1 MTLQMNTTIVK
12 TRDMSPSVLFGLSK
26 VNRTGPINLTTVRIR
41 AVAPVVLWYRWSDL
55 AEYWLGFQSVPDMF
69 KYSVFETGP
78 RTNTEIKQHD
88 YMLYEVAPK
97 HYRETKVYLYLAHKP
112 IIYKETTVEAW
123 YVTQDYVIK
132 Q

>member
-12 TRDMSPSVLFGLSK
+12 TRDMSLSVLIGLSK

-41 AVAPVVLWYRWSDL
+41 DGAPVVLWHQWWDL
-55 AEYWLGFQSVPDMF
+55 IEYWIGRESVPDMF
-69 KYSVFETGP
+69 KYTIVETGSHI
-78 RTNTEIKQHD
+78 NTEIKQQD

-123 YVTQDYVIK
+123 YVNQDYVIK

>member
-12 TRDMSPSVLFGLSK
+12 TRDMSPSVFFGLSK

-41 AVAPVVLWYRWSDL
+41 DGAPVVLWYRWSDL
-55 AEYWLGFQSVPDMF
+55 AWYWLGRQSIPDMF

-78 RTNTEIKQHD
+78 MEIKQHD
-88 YMLYEVAPK
+88 YMLYEVGPK

-123 YVTQDYVIK
+123 YVNGDYVIK